1 MNLLKTQMI
10 RSVTIK
16 ILFFAYLLVCTV
28 GIHLKIGNS
37 HSIFIIEEWKAEDQ
51 IIPLLRAPI
60 TDATS
65 TLTKEQKA
73 QLTNRLISFETEKGS
88 QIAVLV
94 VGSTGEWTIQEYAV
108 KAFEKTKLGRKGID
122 DGILIV
128 VAIQDHQTKIEVGY
142 GLEGTIPDVTAKRI
156 IEEFMIP
163 KFREGNYFQGISDG
177 IDALISKIDGEELP
191 ETNKISKFFEV
202 INEYSNYIPYMIIGA
217 FIIFITTFVLIK
229 SGIFGMIVLIGVL
242 VSIGLMSESIILLI
256 SVFFLSIFFF
266 LMTSYLRKKIRR
278 KSFMMSASWD
288 YVIIAVFISLG
299 IVSAI
304 GLIGFGILRGLI
316 SESTILGI
324 GVLILLISFFSM
336 TGRLRKK
343 IRRKSFWD
351 YILFGAP
358 SSDSSSSERSSS
370 SSWGSSGSSSS
381 AGSSWS
387 GGGGSSGG
395 GGASGSW

>member
-1 MNLLKTQMI
+1 MVSKSVSEFNLHDPSLSNITKINLLKTQMI

-88 QIAVLV
+88 QIAVLI

-177 IDALISKIDGEELP
+177 IDAIVAKINEEELP
-191 ETNKISKFFEV
+191 KTNISRIAEEKFPALEQRIDFDK
-202 INEYSNYIPYMIIGA
+202 YIVFMP
-217 FIIFITTFVLIK
+217 VLIPVAIFATATLIV
-229 SGIFGMIVLIGVL
+229 SGIVGLIILIGVGFFFNL
-242 VSIGLMSESIILLI
+242 LTISISIIFKICFAILFIAFILI
-256 SVFFLSIFFF
+256 
-266 LMTSYLRKKIRR
+266 MNKIKSKTTNKSKNVR
-278 KSFMMSASWD
+278 KSKNAS
-288 YVIIAVFISLG
+288 
-299 IVSAI
+299 
-304 GLIGFGILRGLI
+304 
-316 SESTILGI
+316 
-324 GVLILLISFFSM
+324 
-336 TGRLRKK
+336 KP
-343 IRRKSFWD
+343 FWRI
-351 YILFGAP
+351 ILFGYNYN
-358 SSDSSSSERSSS
+358 SSAWSSS

-381 AGSSWS
+381 GGSSWS